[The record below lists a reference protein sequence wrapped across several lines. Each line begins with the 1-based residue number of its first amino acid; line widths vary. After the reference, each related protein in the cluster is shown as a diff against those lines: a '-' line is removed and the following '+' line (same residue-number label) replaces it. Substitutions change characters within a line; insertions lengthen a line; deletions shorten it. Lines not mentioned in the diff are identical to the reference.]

1 MASTYP
7 MVAYGS
13 SGSAVKE
20 LQEALNRHGYGL
32 AVDGI
37 FGEKTKAA
45 VRSYQKKNGLKLDG
59 IAGDETWG
67 SLMNVTSMEE
77 MAPPAPSVSPNTS
90 AALEKLEQGFTPSAD
105 TAAALEYAKSLDA
118 LVPAEY
124 ESAFDEQLAA
134 LYEQMNTREAF
145 SYDPAADAAF
155 QSYLKRYTRD
165 RKSVV

>member
-20 LQEALNRHGYGL
+20 LQEALNRPGYGL

-59 IAGDETWG
+59 IAGEETWG
-67 SLMNVTSMEE
+67 SLMNSAASMEE
-77 MAPPAPSVSPNTS
+77 MAPPAPTVSPNTS
-90 AALEKLEQGFTPSAD
+90 AALE
-105 TAAALEYAKSLDA
+105 
-118 LVPAEY
+118 
-124 ESAFDEQLAA
+124 
-134 LYEQMNTREAF
+134 
-145 SYDPAADAAF
+145 
-155 QSYLKRYTRD
+155 
-165 RKSVV
+165 

>member
-20 LQEALNRHGYGL
+20 LQEALNRHGYDL

-59 IAGDETWG
+59 IAGNETWG
-67 SLMNVTSMEE
+67 SLRNSAASMEE
-77 MAPPAPSVSPNTS
+77 MAPPAPAVSPNTS
-90 AALEKLEQGFTPSAD
+90 AALENWSRALPPVPTRRRPSSTPRASMPSSPRNMNPPS
-105 TAAALEYAKSLDA
+105 TSSL
-118 LVPAEY
+118 PP
-124 ESAFDEQLAA
+124 S
-134 LYEQMNTREAF
+134 MR
-145 SYDPAADAAF
+145 
-155 QSYLKRYTRD
+155 R
-165 RKSVV
+165 